1 MAVRRPVFCSPNL
14 TLWGRFPDVLVPGLL
29 SVAVYVGMA
38 WLSHAFVYGTGHA
51 DRPIVAYLSL
61 YAAAFAV
68 YVVAVWR
75 VTRPQTTPTAML
87 PIVVFGVLFR
97 GILLYSE
104 PIQEDDFYRYLW
116 DGKVVASG
124 LNPYRYSPQQVA
136 DAGADETGSLQA
148 YRAVAEDGFARILS
162 RVNHPHLPTVYP
174 PSAQAAFGLAAMLA
188 PGSLAALRVEF
199 LLLDLGIV
207 AALVGLLRRLRRPVG
222 WVVIYAWSPL
232 VIKETANSTHYDVLP
247 TLLVMLAVWAGLN
260 GRFLLAHAGLGLAT
274 LAKLFP
280 VLLVPLCTAYTW
292 RRHGAPAAAG
302 GLALACLVV
311 VGGYLPFAAAGDA
324 LWQGP
329 GTFAEEWRTNSLAF
343 PVVQHVVTERWLA
356 NGVAAMGVAAA
367 LLVGLRR
374 VKEGTADALPRAYF
388 LAVGTLL
395 LLSPVGNPWYY
406 VWVMP
411 LVCLFPRASW
421 LCLSGL
427 LGLYYLDFFFLYRGQ
442 PEAVRWIV
450 CVEYLPFYVLLVW
463 EAWRGYR
470 GRPLPFDPGVSSA
483 VARTG
488 RP

>member
-1 MAVRRPVFCSPNL
+1 M
-14 TLWGRFPDVLVPGLL
+14 
-29 SVAVYVGMA
+29 
-38 WLSHAFVYGTGHA
+38 
-51 DRPIVAYLSL
+51 
-61 YAAAFAV
+61 
-68 YVVAVWR
+68 
-75 VTRPQTTPTAML
+75 
-87 PIVVFGVLFR
+87 
-97 GILLYSE
+97 
-104 PIQEDDFYRYLW
+104 
-116 DGKVVASG
+116 
-124 LNPYRYSPQQVA
+124 
-136 DAGADETGSLQA
+136 
-148 YRAVAEDGFARILS
+148 
-162 RVNHPHLPTVYP
+162 NHPHLPTVYP

-199 LLLDLGIV
+199 LLLDLGIM
-207 AALVGLLRRLRRPVG
+207 AALIGLLRRLRRPVG
-222 WVVIYAWSPL
+222 WVVIYSWSPL

-292 RRHGAPAAAG
+292 RRHGTPAAAG

-356 NGVAAMGVAAA
+356 NGVAALGVATA
-367 LLVGLRR
+367 LLAGLRR
-374 VKEGTADALPRAYF
+374 VAEGAADALPRAYF
-388 LAVGTLL
+388 LVIGTLL

-421 LCLSGL
+421 LSLSGL
-427 LGLYYLDFFFLYRGQ
+427 LGLYYLCFFFLYRGQ

>member
-1 MAVRRPVFCSPNL
+1 MAVRRPVFCSPNR

-68 YVVAVWR
+68 YGVAVWS
-75 VTRPQTTPTAML
+75 VTRPRTTPTALL

-148 YRAVAEDGFARILS
+148 YRAVADDGFARILS

-247 TLLVMLAVWAGLN
+247 MLLVMLAVWAGLMDDSCWPTPDSGSPPWRSSFRFFSYRCARSTRGADT
-260 GRFLLAHAGLGLAT
+260 GRRPRQAGWRWRAWSSWAGIFRSPRRAT
-274 LAKLFP
+274 RCGKGRA
-280 VLLVPLCTAYTW
+280 
-292 RRHGAPAAAG
+292 R
-302 GLALACLVV
+302 
-311 VGGYLPFAAAGDA
+311 
-324 LWQGP
+324 
-329 GTFAEEWRTNSLAF
+329 
-343 PVVQHVVTERWLA
+343 
-356 NGVAAMGVAAA
+356 
-367 LLVGLRR
+367 LRR
-374 VKEGTADALPRAYF
+374 NG
-388 LAVGTLL
+388 
-395 LLSPVGNPWYY
+395 
-406 VWVMP
+406 
-411 LVCLFPRASW
+411 
-421 LCLSGL
+421 
-427 LGLYYLDFFFLYRGQ
+427 
-442 PEAVRWIV
+442 
-450 CVEYLPFYVLLVW
+450 
-463 EAWRGYR
+463 
-470 GRPLPFDPGVSSA
+470 
-483 VARTG
+483 
-488 RP
+488 